1 MKKLLSMPLALTLI
15 LTASTSVFAADINQ
29 NSSNQHA
36 DTTVTFKVDP
46 AYTVTIPA
54 DVTLER
60 KTGTDGTI
68 TYEKD
73 LTVSASD
80 VRLLEGKKVRVTLD
94 SSFKLTTGAQGAK
107 YELPYTVKVGTSGS
121 AITNGDVVA
130 DFTTLDS
137 DKWSSTLHF
146 AAENPTYAGDYKDT
160 VIFNIAVE

>member
-1 MKKLLSMPLALTLI
+1 MKKLLSMPLALTLV
-15 LTASTSVFAADINQ
+15 LAASTSVFAADINQ
-29 NSSNQHA
+29 NSTQQKA

-54 DVTLER
+54 DVILDQ

-80 VRLLEGKKVRVTLD
+80 VRLLEGKKVQVTLE
-94 SSFKLTTGAQGAK
+94 SSFKLTTGEQGAQ

-160 VIFNIAVE
+160 VTFNIAVV

>member
-1 MKKLLSMPLALTLI
+1 MKKLLSMPLALTLV

-29 NSSNQHA
+29 NSSNQNA
-36 DTTVTFKVDP
+36 DTAVTFKVDP
-46 AYTVTIPA
+46 AYTVTIPT
-54 DVTLER
+54 DVTLDQ

-73 LTVSASD
+73 LTVSASN
-80 VRLLEGKKVRVTLD
+80 VRLLEGKKVQVTLD
-94 SSFKLTTGAQGAK
+94 SSFKLTTGEQGAK

-121 AITNGDVVA
+121 AITSGDVVA

>member
-1 MKKLLSMPLALTLI
+1 MKKLLSMPLALTLV

-29 NSSNQHA
+29 NSSSQKA
-36 DTTVTFKVDP
+36 DTAVTFKVDP
-46 AYTVTIPA
+46 AYTVTIPT
-54 DVTLER
+54 DVTLDQ

-68 TYEKD
+68 TYEKY
-73 LTVSASD
+73 LTVSASN
-80 VRLLEGKKVRVTLD
+80 VRLLEGKKVQVTLD
-94 SSFKLTTGAQGAK
+94 SSFKLTTGEQGAK

-121 AITNGDVVA
+121 AITSGDVVA

>member
-1 MKKLLSMPLALTLI
+1 MKKLLSMPLALTLV
-15 LTASTSVFAADINQ
+15 LAASTSVFAADINQ
-29 NSSNQHA
+29 NSTQQKA

-46 AYTVTIPA
+46 AYTVTIPVN
-54 DVTLER
+54 VTLDQ

-80 VRLLEGKKVRVTLD
+80 VRLLEGKKVQVTLE
-94 SSFKLTTGAQGAK
+94 SSFKLATGAQGAQ

-121 AITNGDVVA
+121 AITSGDVVA
-130 DFTTLDS
+130 DFTTLDF
-137 DKWSSTLHF
+137 DKWSSILHF

-160 VIFNIAVE
+160 VTFNIAVV

>member
-1 MKKLLSMPLALTLI
+1 MKKLLSMPLALTLV

-29 NSSNQHA
+29 NSSSQKA
-36 DTTVTFKVDP
+36 DTAVTFKVDP
-46 AYTVTIPA
+46 AYTVTIPT
-54 DVTLER
+54 DVTLDQ

-73 LTVSASD
+73 LTVSASN
-80 VRLLEGKKVRVTLD
+80 VRLLEGKKVQVTLD
-94 SSFKLTTGAQGAK
+94 SSFKLTTGEQGAK

-121 AITNGDVVA
+121 AITSGDVVA

>member
-1 MKKLLSMPLALTLI
+1 MKKLLSIPLALTLV

-29 NSSNQHA
+29 NSTQNA

-54 DVTLER
+54 DVTLDR

-121 AITNGDVVA
+121 AITSGDVVA

-137 DKWSSTLHF
+137 NKWSSTLHF

>member
-1 MKKLLSMPLALTLI
+1 MKKLLSMPLALTLV
-15 LTASTSVFAADINQ
+15 LAASTSVFAADINQ
-29 NSSNQHA
+29 NSTQQKA

-46 AYTVTIPA
+46 VYTVTIPA
-54 DVTLER
+54 NVTLDQ

-80 VRLLEGKKVRVTLD
+80 VRLLEGKKVQVTLE
-94 SSFKLTTGAQGAK
+94 SSFKLTTGEQGAQ

-121 AITNGDVVA
+121 AITSGDVVA

-160 VIFNIAVE
+160 VTFNIAVV

>member
-29 NSSNQHA
+29 NSSNQNA

-60 KTGTDGTI
+60 ITGTDGTI

-121 AITNGDVVA
+121 AITSGDVVA

-137 DKWSSTLHF
+137 NKWSSTLHF

>member
-1 MKKLLSMPLALTLI
+1 MKKLLSMPLALTLV
-15 LTASTSVFAADINQ
+15 LTASKSVFAADINQ
-29 NSSNQHA
+29 DSTPKTAN
-36 DTTVTFKVDP
+36 TTVKFNVDP

-54 DVTLER
+54 DVTLDR

-80 VRLLEGKKVRVTLD
+80 VRLLEGKKVQVTLE
-94 SSFKLTTGAQGAK
+94 SSFKLTTSAQGAK

-121 AITNGDVVA
+121 AITSGDVVA

-146 AAENPTYAGDYKDT
+146 AAENPTYAGDYKDIVT
-160 VIFNIAVE
+160 FNIAVV

>member
-1 MKKLLSMPLALTLI
+1 MKKILSMPLALTLV
-15 LTASTSVFAADINQ
+15 LAASTSVFAADINQ
-29 NSSNQHA
+29 NSTQQKA

-46 AYTVTIPA
+46 VYTVTIPA
-54 DVTLER
+54 NVTLDQ

-80 VRLLEGKKVRVTLD
+80 VRLLEGKKVQVTLE
-94 SSFKLTTGAQGAK
+94 SSFKLTTGEQGAQS
-107 YELPYTVKVGTSGS
+107 ELPYTVKVGTSGS

-160 VIFNIAVE
+160 VTFNIAVV

>member
-1 MKKLLSMPLALTLI
+1 MKKILSMPLALTLV
-15 LTASTSVFAADINQ
+15 LAASTSVFAADINQ
-29 NSSNQHA
+29 NSTQQKA

-46 AYTVTIPA
+46 VYTVTIPA
-54 DVTLER
+54 NVTLDQ

-80 VRLLEGKKVRVTLD
+80 VRLLEGKKVQVTLE
-94 SSFKLTTGAQGAK
+94 SSFKLTTGEQGAQ

-121 AITNGDVVA
+121 AITSGDVVA

-160 VIFNIAVE
+160 VTFNIAVV

>member
-1 MKKLLSMPLALTLI
+1 MKKLLSMPLALTLV

-29 NSSNQHA
+29 DSTPKTAN
-36 DTTVTFKVDP
+36 TTVKFNVDP

-54 DVTLER
+54 DVTLDR

-80 VRLLEGKKVRVTLD
+80 VRLLEGKKVQVTLE
-94 SSFKLTTGAQGAK
+94 SSFKLTTGAQGAQ

-121 AITNGDVVA
+121 AITSGDVVA

-160 VIFNIAVE
+160 VTFNIAVV

>member
-1 MKKLLSMPLALTLI
+1 MKKLLSIPLVLTLV

-29 NSSNQHA
+29 NSNQNA

-54 DVTLER
+54 DVTLDR
-60 KTGTDGTI
+60 KTGTDGMI

-94 SSFKLTTGAQGAK
+94 SSFKLTTG
-107 YELPYTVKVGTSGS
+107 TSGS
-121 AITNGDVVA
+121 AITSGDVVA

-137 DKWSSTLHF
+137 NKWSSTLHF

>member
-1 MKKLLSMPLALTLI
+1 MKKLLSIPLALTLV

-29 NSSNQHA
+29 NSNQNA

-54 DVTLER
+54 DVTLDR

-80 VRLLEGKKVRVTLD
+80 VRLLEGKKVQVTLD
-94 SSFKLTTGAQGAK
+94 SSFKLTTGEQGAK

-121 AITNGDVVA
+121 AITSGDVVA

>member
-1 MKKLLSMPLALTLI
+1 MKKLLSMPLALTLV

-29 NSSNQHA
+29 NSSSQKA
-36 DTTVTFKVDP
+36 DTAVTFKVDP
-46 AYTVTIPA
+46 AYTVTIPT
-54 DVTLER
+54 DVTLDQ

-73 LTVSASD
+73 LTVSASN
-80 VRLLEGKKVRVTLD
+80 VRLLEGKKVQVTLD
-94 SSFKLTTGAQGAK
+94 SSFKLTTGEQGAK

-121 AITNGDVVA
+121 AITSGDVVA

-160 VIFNIAVE
+160 VTFNIAVV

>member
-1 MKKLLSMPLALTLI
+1 MKKLLSMPLALTLV
-15 LTASTSVFAADINQ
+15 LAASTSVFAADINQ
-29 NSSNQHA
+29 NSTQQKA

-46 AYTVTIPA
+46 VYTVTIPA
-54 DVTLER
+54 NVTLDQ

-80 VRLLEGKKVRVTLD
+80 VRLLEGKKVQVTLE
-94 SSFKLTTGAQGAK
+94 SSFKLTTGEQGAQ

-160 VIFNIAVE
+160 VTFNIAVV

>member
-1 MKKLLSMPLALTLI
+1 MKKLLSIPLALTLV

-29 NSSNQHA
+29 NSNQNA

-54 DVTLER
+54 DVTLDR

-137 DKWSSTLHF
+137 NKWSSTLHF

>member
-1 MKKLLSMPLALTLI
+1 MKKILSMPLALTLV
-15 LTASTSVFAADINQ
+15 LAASTSVFAADINQ
-29 NSSNQHA
+29 NSTQQKA

-46 AYTVTIPA
+46 VYTVTIPA
-54 DVTLER
+54 NVTLDQ

-80 VRLLEGKKVRVTLD
+80 VRLLEGKKVQVTLE
-94 SSFKLTTGAQGAK
+94 SSFKLTTGEQGAQ
-107 YELPYTVKVGTSGS
+107 YELPYTVTVGTSGS

-160 VIFNIAVE
+160 VTFNIAVV

>member
-1 MKKLLSMPLALTLI
+1 MKKLLSMPLALTLV

-29 NSSNQHA
+29 NSTQQKA

-54 DVTLER
+54 NVTLDQ
-60 KTGTDGTI
+60 KKGADGTI

-80 VRLLEGKKVRVTLD
+80 VRLLEGKKVQVTLD
-94 SSFKLTTGAQGAK
+94 SSFKLTTGEQGAK
-107 YELPYTVKVGTSGS
+107 YELPYTVKAAITSG
-121 AITNGDVVA
+121 AVVA

-146 AAENPTYAGDYKDT
+146 AAENPTYAGDYKDIVT
-160 VIFNIAVE
+160 FNIAVV

>member
-1 MKKLLSMPLALTLI
+1 M
-15 LTASTSVFAADINQ
+15 
-29 NSSNQHA
+29 
-36 DTTVTFKVDP
+36 
-46 AYTVTIPA
+46 TIPA
-54 DVTLER
+54 DVTLDR

-121 AITNGDVVA
+121 AITSGDVVA

-137 DKWSSTLHF
+137 NKWSSTLHF

>member
-1 MKKLLSMPLALTLI
+1 MKKLLSMPLALTLV

-29 NSSNQHA
+29 NSSSQKA
-36 DTTVTFKVDP
+36 DTAVTFKVDP
-46 AYTVTIPA
+46 AYTVTIPT
-54 DVTLER
+54 DVTLDQ

-73 LTVSASD
+73 LTVSASN
-80 VRLLEGKKVRVTLD
+80 VRLLEGKKVQVTLD
-94 SSFKLTTGAQGAK
+94 SSFKLTTGEQGAK

-121 AITNGDVVA
+121 AITSGDVVA

-160 VIFNIAVE
+160 VIFTIAVE

>member
-1 MKKLLSMPLALTLI
+1 MKKLLSIPLVLTLV

-29 NSSNQHA
+29 NSNQNA

-54 DVTLER
+54 DVTLDR
-60 KTGTDGTI
+60 KTGTDGMI

-107 YELPYTVKVGTSGS
+107 YELPYTVKVGTFCF
-121 AITNGDVVA
+121 IC
-130 DFTTLDS
+130 L
-137 DKWSSTLHF
+137 
-146 AAENPTYAGDYKDT
+146 
-160 VIFNIAVE
+160 

>member
-1 MKKLLSMPLALTLI
+1 MKKLLSMPLALTLV

-29 NSSNQHA
+29 DSTPKTAN
-36 DTTVTFKVDP
+36 TTVKFNVDP

-54 DVTLER
+54 DVTLDR

-80 VRLLEGKKVRVTLD
+80 VRLLEGKKVQVTLE
-94 SSFKLTTGAQGAK
+94 SSFKLTTSAQGAK

-121 AITNGDVVA
+121 AITSGDVVA

-160 VIFNIAVE
+160 VTFNIAVV

>member
-1 MKKLLSMPLALTLI
+1 MKKLLSIPLALTLV

-29 NSSNQHA
+29 NSSNQNA

-54 DVTLER
+54 DVTLDR

-121 AITNGDVVA
+121 AITSGDVVA

-137 DKWSSTLHF
+137 NKWSSTLHF
-146 AAENPTYAGDYKDT
+146 AAENPKYAGDYNDT
-160 VIFNIAVE
+160 VTFNIAVK

>member
-1 MKKLLSMPLALTLI
+1 MKKILSMPLALTLV
-15 LTASTSVFAADINQ
+15 LAASTSVFAADINQ
-29 NSSNQHA
+29 NSTQQKA

-54 DVTLER
+54 NVTLDQ

-80 VRLLEGKKVRVTLD
+80 VRLLEGKKVQVTLD
-94 SSFKLTTGAQGAK
+94 SSFKLTTGAQGAQ

-160 VIFNIAVE
+160 VTFNIAVV

>member
-1 MKKLLSMPLALTLI
+1 MKKLLSMPLALTLV

-29 NSSNQHA
+29 DSTPKTAN
-36 DTTVTFKVDP
+36 TTVKFNVDP

-54 DVTLER
+54 DVTLDR

-80 VRLLEGKKVRVTLD
+80 VRLLEGKKVQVTLE
-94 SSFKLTTGAQGAK
+94 SSFKLTTSAQGAK
-107 YELPYTVKVGTSGS
+107 YELPYTEKVGTSGS
-121 AITNGDVVA
+121 AITSGDVVA

-146 AAENPTYAGDYKDT
+146 AAENPTYAGDYKDIVT
-160 VIFNIAVE
+160 FNIAVV

>member
-1 MKKLLSMPLALTLI
+1 MKKILSMPLALTLV
-15 LTASTSVFAADINQ
+15 LAASTSVFAADINQ
-29 NSSNQHA
+29 NSTQQKA

-46 AYTVTIPA
+46 VYTVTIPA
-54 DVTLER
+54 NVTLDQ

-80 VRLLEGKKVRVTLD
+80 VRLLEGKKVQVTLE
-94 SSFKLTTGAQGAK
+94 SSFKLTTGEQGAQ

-160 VIFNIAVE
+160 VTFNIAVV

>member
-1 MKKLLSMPLALTLI
+1 MKKLLSMPLALTLV

-29 NSSNQHA
+29 DSTPKTAN
-36 DTTVTFKVDP
+36 TTVKFNVDP

-54 DVTLER
+54 DVTLDR

-80 VRLLEGKKVRVTLD
+80 VRLLEGKKVQVTLE
-94 SSFKLTTGAQGAK
+94 SSFKLTTSAQGAK

-121 AITNGDVVA
+121 AITSGDVVA

-146 AAENPTYAGDYKDT
+146 AAENPTYAGDYKDIVT
-160 VIFNIAVE
+160 FNIAVV